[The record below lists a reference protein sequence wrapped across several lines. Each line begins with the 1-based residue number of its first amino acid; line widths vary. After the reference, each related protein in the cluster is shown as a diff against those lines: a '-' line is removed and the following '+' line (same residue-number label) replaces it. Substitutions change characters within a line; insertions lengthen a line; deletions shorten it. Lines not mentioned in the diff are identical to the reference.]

1 MCSVFLLFFP
11 GKVCFLA
18 RPPRSLCKVYGKD
31 ILTTV
36 ENDLIQDE
44 IRELDIY
51 KSMETAEGA
60 NYPL

>member
-1 MCSVFLLFFP
+1 MCSVFLLFFLERSI
-11 GKVCFLA
+11 F
-18 RPPRSLCKVYGKD
+18 RPPSSLCKVYGKD

-36 ENDLIQDE
+36 ENDPIQDQ

-60 NYPL
+60 NYSL